1 MADLS
6 EGTGERS
13 VLVTHRFLP
22 WNPWH
27 SHGDSNVTGG
37 EVAADVP
44 QTRAIAAIVN
54 VVAYFTI
61 Y

>member
-1 MADLS
+1 MIYRLAFFVAL
-6 EGTGERS
+6 
-13 VLVTHRFLP
+13 VLPDCV
-22 WNPWH
+22 
-27 SHGDSNVTGG
+27 SCGM
-37 EVAADVP
+37 AADVP